1 MADDIRKPKIELVE
15 PAPQEKGEH
24 EPTSVFDDLE
34 NLRKQSKLTVQR
46 KSVLVNV
53 SVDKPANNVYFRVN
67 ADPEMMLDNATV
79 LRNDEGT
86 KKNFFYVVPAMRAHP
101 KLAPR
106 LRRVTLAVVY
116 TWPAGNILLWPVP
129 IPGDRDLKA
138 WKSARAAFELAQQQW
153 VQIVWNEEK
162 GDYEIETAEDIDREP
177 IWPDKPLSALLKI
190 GFADKVIDN
199 EEHPYVRRLRGILD

>member
-129 IPGDRDLKA
+129 SGRSRPQSLEIRKGRLRACAAAMGPDRLE
-138 WKSARAAFELAQQQW
+138 R
-153 VQIVWNEEK
+153 
-162 GDYEIETAEDIDREP
+162 RE
-177 IWPDKPLSALLKI
+177 
-190 GFADKVIDN
+190 
-199 EEHPYVRRLRGILD
+199 RRLRNRDCGGHRQGTHLAGQTPFGSAEDRLRR